1 MLMSQS
7 YKMFSK
13 HPNANNLFFI
23 TLTFVVATT
32 TTPFYQWYFFEIS
45 IKQHIELAKQR
56 IFKKLKYV
64 NVTILNTNNYILKM
78 SDSARLTN
86 SRMSD
91 ETRYLA
97 RFARWVQDLLT

>member
-32 TTPFYQWYFFEIS
+32 TTLFYQWYFFEIS
-45 IKQHIELAKQR
+45 ITQHIELAKQR

-64 NVTILNTNNYILKM
+64 NVTHLKTNNYTLKM
-78 SDSARLTN
+78 SDEARLTN

-91 ETRYLA
+91 GARYLA

>member
-32 TTPFYQWYFFEIS
+32 TTPFYQLYFFKIS
-45 IKQHIELAKQR
+45 TKQHIELAKQR

-64 NVTILNTNNYILKM
+64 SVTLLKTNNYILKM

-91 ETRYLA
+91 DARYLA
-97 RFARWVQDLLT
+97 RFARRVQAFRA

>member
-23 TLTFVVATT
+23 TLTFVVAATK
-32 TTPFYQWYFFEIS
+32 TPFYQLYFFEMS
-45 IKQHIELAKQR
+45 IKQHFELAKQR

-64 NVTILNTNNYILKM
+64 SVTI
-78 SDSARLTN
+78 
-86 SRMSD
+86 
-91 ETRYLA
+91 
-97 RFARWVQDLLT
+97 